1 MPTPISL
8 ASCLLLFLLLALGGK
23 SSHVR
28 HSQHS
33 GSAVGRAVYFLT
45 NDDVNGVAAIPI
57 GTDGK
62 LTRGTVTETG
72 GAGSVAVNADNQPAT
87 PDALVGQSALA
98 ISGNVRRRL
107 LDPQAI
113 PKAAIADALTLMRL
127 PLP

>member
-1 MPTPISL
+1 MPTPASL
-8 ASCLLLFLLLALGGK
+8 ASYLLLSLLLARGGK
-23 SSHVR
+23 SSPLR
-28 HSQHS
+28 PEEHS
-33 GSAVGRAVYFLT
+33 GSAVGQAIYFLT

-98 ISGNVRRRL
+98 ISGNVRRRPP
-107 LDPQAI
+107 DP
-113 PKAAIADALTLMRL
+113 PS
-127 PLP
+127 